1 MDKNNE
7 IKEIR
12 ESEITLEMGRLFK
25 KQRERESANKLC
37 ISHIQRE
44 RERGNMKTHTCR
56 IQNDGV
62 VHVPPRAAQV
72 FFRVV

>member
-7 IKEIR
+7 IKR

-25 KQRERESANKLC
+25 KQRERECQQTLH
-37 ISHIQRE
+37 ISHSRE